1 MKKHFFNLVAV
12 LILFSCNTNS
22 QTSSNLSA
30 AEFKEAFENDEGII
44 LDVRTEQELSN
55 GYIENASTIDFY
67 DADFEKK
74 LCKIQKDKTVYVYCK
89 SGGRSKKAAQLL
101 TALGQSKVVN
111 LSGGFMAWKKAN
123 LPVFNQSSTLDKKIQ
138 ELSIADFDSIISQH
152 ELVLIDFHTL
162 WCAPCRKM
170 SPIIDELEK
179 DYQGKIHIFRVDM
192 DKSEAVADMNNIEAV
207 PTLVLFENEK
217 EIWRNTGLMSKQEI
231 VKILSKTL
239 D

>member
-1 MKKHFFNLVAV
+1 
-12 LILFSCNTNS
+12 
-22 QTSSNLSA
+22 
-30 AEFKEAFENDEGII
+30 
-44 LDVRTEQELSN
+44 
-55 GYIENASTIDFY
+55 
-67 DADFEKK
+67 
-74 LCKIQKDKTVYVYCK
+74 
-89 SGGRSKKAAQLL
+89 
-101 TALGQSKVVN
+101 
-111 LSGGFMAWKKAN
+111 
-123 LPVFNQSSTLDKKIQ
+123 
-138 ELSIADFDSIISQH
+138 
-152 ELVLIDFHTL
+152 
-162 WCAPCRKM
+162 M